1 MKENFAGI
9 SLDNKI
15 IMGVLNLSSETF
27 YEGSLV
33 ENREKAGE
41 RAEKM
46 IENGAQIIDIGGM
59 STGPGV
65 EPVSLERERD
75 LLIPAVEEVRDRVAE
90 PISVDT
96 QRSEVA
102 RKALGKGADIV
113 NDISG
118 FKADG
123 EMVKVGVEFD
133 CWVILMANKVMG
145 RLRTAEKDRRDIE
158 NMDEIVEALG
168 ESLQICKDEG
178 IDLDKVAVDP
188 GIGFGRSAE
197 EDLEVLAGLE
207 RLEELGQPL
216 CLGVSRKSFI
226 GKTLDIENPSERLPG
241 SLAATAVGVVKSG
254 VDIIRTHDPAK
265 TSQFVRMIEAI
276 QNVEGS

>member
-9 SLDNKI
+9 SLDKKI

-33 ENREKAGE
+33 ESGEKAGE

-65 EPVSLERERD
+65 EPVSLEREKD
-75 LLIPAVEEVRDRVAE
+75 LLIPAVEAVRDRITE

-102 RKALGKGADIV
+102 RKALEEGADIV

-123 EMVKVGVEFD
+123 EMVKVGAEFD
-133 CWVILMANKVMG
+133 CWVILMANKVRG
-145 RLRTAEKDRRDIE
+145 RLRTAEKDRKDIE
-158 NMDEIVEALG
+158 NVDEIMQALG

-178 IDLDKVAVDP
+178 IDLDKVAIDP

-197 EDLEVLAGLE
+197 ADLEVLAELEGLKG
-207 RLEELGQPL
+207 LDQPL
-216 CLGVSRKSFI
+216 CLAVSRKSFI
-226 GKTLDIENPSERLPG
+226 GKTLNIENPSERLPG
-241 SLAATAVGVVKSG
+241 SLGATAVGIIKSG
-254 VDIIRTHDPAK
+254 VDIIRTHDPAE

-276 QNVEGS
+276 QNVEES